1 MSLLVIVTSHRC
13 PFLLVMEGHF
23 IFTSEIGLF
32 VSKLLSQSKDNG
44 GSIQSPRLTS
54 PVISYCCNQQK
65 QWRDFFSAGKIRGI
79 IPYQPQYQKYPESPD
94 EEAELMTNNGQVR
107 INTKYINLRI
117 KSNTF
122 NMW

>member
-1 MSLLVIVTSHRC
+1 MTADSMRLPQCIRPCYFFGVHAASKDHTSMRAGKVVMSLLVIVTSHRC

-65 QWRDFFSAGKIRGI
+65 QWRDFFSAGKRGF
-79 IPYQPQYQKYPESPD
+79 YD
-94 EEAELMTNNGQVR
+94 VTVL
-107 INTKYINLRI
+107 L
-117 KSNTF
+117 
-122 NMW
+122 